1 MPRST
6 CGRAV
11 PGGDDAGFARELY
24 RKSMS
29 PYCPVPIS
37 RATPRASI
45 RPGLHPY
52 RTGRWIGACV
62 EARRIVGL
70 WRKTMKKWLFLF
82 ICFSLPRPR
91 PRSNPPPTHAENILQ
106 DEDLEII
113 HSEVL
118 ADGVVDILFGV
129 TVTDFDYMRVVEKLR
144 KHPDIKDVI
153 GRTSP
158 RTFCNFN

>member
-1 MPRST
+1 
-6 CGRAV
+6 
-11 PGGDDAGFARELY
+11 
-24 RKSMS
+24 
-29 PYCPVPIS
+29 
-37 RATPRASI
+37 
-45 RPGLHPY
+45 
-52 RTGRWIGACV
+52 
-62 EARRIVGL
+62 
-70 WRKTMKKWLFLF
+70 MKKWLFLF
-82 ICFSLPRPR
+82 ICFSLPTQAAQQPAADALA
-91 PRSNPPPTHAENILQ
+91 SLLQ
-106 DEDLEII
+106 DENLEII